1 MDDLLVEL
9 LAGLSVGASMGLL
22 GAGGAIFTVPVF
34 GAVLGHAP
42 KDAFLEALAVT
53 GAIAAA
59 SAVAAAVRGSVDLR
73 RAAIFAGAGIVG
85 SQAAAPLAVRMDPRV
100 QVSLFAAVAVFAAW
114 RMWGSGDSPRPA
126 GGRADAGASG
136 APWGTVGLG
145 AAIGALTSVLGVGG
159 GFLLIP
165 AFVVRERL
173 PMAIAVGTSLAVIAV
188 NSAAA
193 LVGQWWSGGFA
204 DSGFDPTAVAVTAG
218 FGLVGSVAGARVA
231 HRLPQRGVR
240 RAFALLLALVGGWM
254 ALRAFGA
261 G

>member
-59 SAVAAAVRGSVDLR
+59 SAVSAALRGSVDLR
-73 RAAIFAGAGIVG
+73 RAATFAGAGIVG

-100 QVSLFAAVAVFAAW
+100 QVSMFALVAGFAAW
-114 RMWGSGDSPRPA
+114 RMWGSGDPSPA
-126 GGRADAGASG
+126 GSSRSG
-136 APWGTVGLG
+136 AGTGRPSWASLGLG
-145 AAIGALTSVLGVGG
+145 AAIGALTSILGVGG

-173 PMAIAVGTSLAVIAV
+173 PMAVAVGTSLAVIAV
-188 NSAAA
+188 NSAAG

-204 DSGFDPTAVAVTAG
+204 GSGFDATSVAVTAG
-218 FGLVGSVAGARVA
+218 FGLVGSVAGARIA

-240 RAFALLLALVGGWM
+240 RAFAVLLALVGGWM
-254 ALRAFGA
+254 AFRALGA
-261 G
+261 D